1 MYAVPLEQCQAPSR
15 SCETQLLLLLP
26 LLLLLL
32 QLDEGSECAKAASAY
47 LRPVGLHMTLSR
59 ISVF

>member
-15 SCETQLLLLLP
+15 SCETQLLLLL
-26 LLLLLL
+26 LLLL

-47 LRPVGLHMTLSR
+47 LRTVGLHMTLTR